1 MTLSASTPDQIRGC
15 LSAYYGIMC
24 EANILPKRLFVLSVV
39 VKLLSLPT
47 WGIIE
52 GTLTDKTFVQIS
64 DA

>member
-1 MTLSASTPDQIRGC
+1 MR
-15 LSAYYGIMC
+15 

-52 GTLTDKTFVQIS
+52 GKLTDKTFVQIS
-64 DA
+64 DV